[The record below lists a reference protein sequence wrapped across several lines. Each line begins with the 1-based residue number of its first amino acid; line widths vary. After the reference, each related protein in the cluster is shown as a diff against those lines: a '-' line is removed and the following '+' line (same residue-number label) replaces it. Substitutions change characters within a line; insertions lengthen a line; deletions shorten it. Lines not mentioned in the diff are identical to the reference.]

1 MLVGGRFRDLEME
14 MRGDDVVEVE
24 RRNGIETERERR
36 ERERE
41 RRVSSLTVGEGGWM
55 LRSNTAARWLFRES
69 VVVVPRT
76 SKFR

>member
-41 RRVSSLTVGEGGWM
+41 KSFVTDSGGGRM
-55 LRSNTAARWLFRES
+55 DAKIEHRGKM
-69 VVVVPRT
+69 VVP
-76 SKFR
+76 